1 MAILNYEPYRKVIE
15 MTYEDTVTVQRSEK
29 VKKPNGATEVQWVTK
44 HTDVPCRISQT
55 GLATNTQT
63 DTTND
68 IDYSSKL
75 FISPLVEIKQ
85 GDKLAVTRDG
95 LTREYT
101 AGEPFIYSTHQEINL
116 ERDVKA

>member
-1 MAILNYEPYRKVIE
+1 MVIDYEKIREQYATLYTDLVS
-15 MTYEDTVTVQRSEK
+15 VQRSEK

-44 HTDVPCRISQT
+44 HTNVPCRISQT
-55 GLATNTQT
+55 GLAANTQT

-75 FISPLVEIKQ
+75 FLSPLVEIKQ
-85 GDKLAVTRDG
+85 GDKLTVTREG

-101 AGEPFIYSTHQEINL
+101 AGEPFIYPTHQEINL
-116 ERDVKA
+116 DRDVKA

>member
-1 MAILNYEPYRKVIE
+1 MVPNYAKYRQQLE
-15 MTYEDTVTVQRSEK
+15 TMYNDHVTVQRSEK
-29 VKKPNGATEVQWVTK
+29 VKKPNGATELQWVTK

-55 GLATNTQT
+55 GLAANTQT

-75 FISPLVEIKQ
+75 FLSPLVEIKQ
-85 GDKLAVTRDG
+85 GDKLAVTREG

-101 AGEPFIYSTHQEINL
+101 AGEPFIYPTHQEINL